1 MFFDSQ
7 LRSTLL
13 RLSIVLMLHLACLY
27 SIIKAPTW
35 KNISDEQSS
44 NLNQHKQKMSI
55 VFIKSP
61 RTPLE
66 LKHKQQNKQENIGN
80 PKHAVTIKR
89 PLSSSIHL
97 QANQTSKVNDELDV
111 ESPPPPK
118 LNRDV
123 KAISQSLER
132 DLRFEQ
138 QKIEAAKPANQIAR
152 EYWQKQN
159 YPFKDKWEELAHKI
173 EKAGKPRGLQLETF
187 QAADG
192 TQITKLGNTCFK
204 APDPGRTYLNQAE
217 ARPVICPR

>member
-1 MFFDSQ
+1 M
-7 LRSTLL
+7 
-13 RLSIVLMLHLACLY
+13 IHLACLY
-27 SIIKAPTW
+27 SLINA
-35 KNISDEQSS
+35 SDWPSVSNKQSS
-44 NLNQHKQKMSI
+44 NLNQPEQQMSI
-55 VFIKSP
+55 VFIKNPSA
-61 RTPLE
+61 RLE
-66 LKHKQQNKQENIGN
+66 LKTKHKNIGN
-80 PKHAVTIKR
+80 TKRQVAIK
-89 PLSSSIHL
+89 PSLTAAIQL
-97 QANQTSKVNDELDV
+97 QANQTSKATEELEV
-111 ESPPPPK
+111 KSPPQPA

-159 YPFKDKWEELAHKI
+159 YPYKDKWEELAHKI

>member
-1 MFFDSQ
+1 MLGVTNVLLFVLEFEWSAW
-7 LRSTLL
+7 TLDKNNRHL
-13 RLSIVLMLHLACLY
+13 LFVLIQIA
-27 SIIKAPTW
+27 
-35 KNISDEQSS
+35 
-44 NLNQHKQKMSI
+44 
-55 VFIKSP
+55 
-61 RTPLE
+61 RLE
-66 LKHKQQNKQENIGN
+66 LKTKHKNIGN
-80 PKHAVTIKR
+80 TKRQVAIK
-89 PLSSSIHL
+89 PSLTAAIQL
-97 QANQTSKVNDELDV
+97 QANQTSKATDELKV
-111 ESPPPPK
+111 ESPPQPA

-159 YPFKDKWEELAHKI
+159 YPYKDKWEELAHKI

>member
-1 MFFDSQ
+1 MS
-7 LRSTLL
+7 
-13 RLSIVLMLHLACLY
+13 HLACLY
-27 SIIKAPTW
+27 SIINA
-35 KNISDEQSS
+35 SDWPSFSSKQSS
-44 NLNQHKQKMSI
+44 NLDQLKQKMSI

-61 RTPLE
+61 STRLE
-66 LKHKQQNKQENIGN
+66 LKTKQENIAN
-80 PKHAVTIKR
+80 TKRQVAIK
-89 PLSSSIHL
+89 PSLTAIPP
-97 QANQTSKVNDELDV
+97 QANQTSKATDELEV
-111 ESPPPPK
+111 EPPPQPT

-159 YPFKDKWEELAHKI
+159 YPYKDKWEELAHKI

>member
-1 MFFDSQ
+1 MVFDTQ
-7 LRSTLL
+7 FRSTLIRIL
-13 RLSIVLMLHLACLY
+13 IVLMIHLACLY
-27 SIIKAPTW
+27 SIINA
-35 KNISDEQSS
+35 SDWSRLSSKQSS
-44 NLNQHKQKMSI
+44 NLNQPEQQMSI

-61 RTPLE
+61 STRLE
-66 LKHKQQNKQENIGN
+66 LKTKKENTGN
-80 PKHAVTIKR
+80 TKRHVTIK
-89 PLSSSIHL
+89 PSLTAILS
-97 QANQTSKVNDELDV
+97 QANQTSKATDELKV
-111 ESPPPPK
+111 ESPPQPA

-159 YPFKDKWEELAHKI
+159 YPYKDKWEELAHKI

-204 APDPGRTYLNQAE
+204 APDPGKTYLNQAE